1 MRFTVLTLFPEMFSP
16 LQASIL
22 KRAQAD
28 GLIQVNVVNFRE
40 YADNKHK
47 CVDDVPYGGGAGMV
61 LKPEPL
67 FAAVRA
73 LPESSVS
80 RKVILLSP
88 QGRIF
93 TQTLAEA
100 LVCEDELVFIC
111 GHYEGFDERVRTL
124 ADEEISLGDF
134 VLTGGELAAA
144 VIIDAVARLLPGVL
158 GQSESLKEE
167 SHGDGV
173 LEYPQYTRP
182 VDFEG
187 RRVPEVLLSGHHAN
201 IERWRRR
208 EALWRTFQKRPDLF
222 ERATFSPADYP
233 LLEEL
238 RQEHPE
244 MDVFAEKWRAL
255 APLPKRRRGRES
267 KQGNDTASESNL
279 VPEKDPVQENSP
291 V

>member
-22 KRAQAD
+22 KRAQAA

-47 CVDDVPYGGGAGMV
+47 SVDDVPYGGGAGMV
-61 LKPEPL
+61 LKPDPL
-67 FAAVRA
+67 FAALRA
-73 LPESSVS
+73 LPEPHGS
-80 RKVILLSP
+80 RQVILLSP
-88 QGRIF
+88 QGQVF
-93 TQTLAEA
+93 DQALARA
-100 LVCEDELVFIC
+100 LACEDELVLIC
-111 GHYEGFDERVRTL
+111 GHYEGFDERIRAL
-124 ADEEISLGDF
+124 ADQEISLGDF
-134 VLTGGELAAA
+134 VLTGGELAAS
-144 VIIDAVARLLPGVL
+144 VMIDAVARLVPGVL

-182 VDFEG
+182 VEFEG
-187 RRVPEVLLSGHHAN
+187 QRVPEILLSGHHAN
-201 IERWRRR
+201 IKRWRRK

-222 ERATFSPADYP
+222 ERTVFLASDYP

-244 MDVFAEKWRAL
+244 MEVFAEKWRAL
-255 APLPKRRRGRES
+255 APLPKKRRGRGPE
-267 KQGNDTASESNL
+267 QGNNPA
-279 VPEKDPVQENSP
+279 
-291 V
+291 